1 MKRLTTKDIPNWIK
15 PANWSKWLK
24 MANLKLQQYG
34 DSEFAVAV
42 ANGLCTDRLKRRS
55 SGPNDPDT
63 PIYLDDLPEHTGEF
77 TG

>member
-1 MKRLTTKDIPNWIK
+1 
-15 PANWSKWLK
+15 

-63 PIYLDDLPEHTGEF
+63 PIYLNDLPEHTGEF